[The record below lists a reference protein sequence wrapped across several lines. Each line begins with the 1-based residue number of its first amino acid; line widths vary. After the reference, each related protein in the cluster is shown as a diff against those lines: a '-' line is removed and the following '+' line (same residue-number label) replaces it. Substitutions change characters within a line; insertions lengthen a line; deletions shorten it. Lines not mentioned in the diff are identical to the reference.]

1 MKKQEA
7 NQSILHAATCIKN
20 YMCIHIYIH
29 IQNKYMCVYICLN
42 MHKIYLEEQQEANN
56 NECGEGS

>member
-1 MKKQEA
+1 MLPLVLK
-7 NQSILHAATCIKN
+7 IIC
-20 YMCIHIYIH
+20 MCIHIYIH

-56 NECGEGS
+56 NESGEGSWVAGE